1 MTICRCIDVGIV
13 SYVVRCIGDDLVSL
27 VSCVS
32 SLVDGFA
39 VSLVSIGNERCR
51 QIHE

>member
-1 MTICRCIDVGIV
+1 MSMCSCLGMGMMGYI
-13 SYVVRCIGDDLVSL
+13 VRCIGDDLVS
-27 VSCVS
+27 CVS
-32 SLVDGFA
+32 SLVDRFA